1 MPVTA
6 VRNDASR
13 TDLRHRPQDLAQ
25 GSRGAGVRT
34 LQQDLVRAGFLS
46 QAEMN
51 TGPGTFGPRTAD
63 AVKELQRGAGLPE
76 TGTMDAASRVA
87 LRERVAPASPP
98 AAPAT
103 TTPAAPTTTTT
114 RPAADATTVNDA
126 RRRAMTSPGIAIAN
140 GYVAAPTLDQ
150 VRDGSKKLSRGM
162 QGPAVE
168 ELQRRLNADGATL
181 ETDGKFGAGTQTAL
195 RDWQRSRG
203 VTDTGVL
210 GPTTQAAM
218 DRNAPAVAPSTTGDD
233 STTAGSTTGPAQVRD
248 TAGMSEGE
256 RYDYYSQLAQEN
268 GGRIRTGPGE
278 RNIVGLRT
286 PTDADANGGN
296 GRYDDRMVMLWQ
308 DANGTKHVREYQG
321 NTEPSAR
328 YRGRMGE
335 DANGDGR
342 LDQGRLPSGFYEFR
356 TGSSS
361 RLGRILRPV
370 EDYRVERDT
379 NNDGVFGNDRGATSR
394 GGNSMFFHAG
404 GSSITGSAGC
414 QTLAPAEFNRF
425 WRDLGGNPGT
435 IGYTLIQTG

>member
-1 MPVTA
+1 MPVTS
-6 VRNDASR
+6 VRNDSSR
-13 TDLRHRPQDLAQ
+13 TDLRTRPEELGQ
-25 GSRGAGVRT
+25 GSRGEGVRT

-76 TGTMDAASRVA
+76 TGRMDAASRIA
-87 LRERVAPASPP
+87 LRDRL
-98 AAPAT
+98 APAT
-103 TTPAAPTTTTT
+103 PAPATPAAATPSATP
-114 RPAADATTVNDA
+114 RPAADAATVNDA
-126 RRRAMTSPGIAIAN
+126 RRRAMTSPGIAVAN
-140 GYVAAPTLDQ
+140 GYVAAPSMDQ

-168 ELQRRLNADGATL
+168 ELQRRLNADGAQL
-181 ETDGKFGAGTQTAL
+181 ETDGKFGPGTQDAL

-210 GPTTQAAM
+210 GPTTLQAM
-218 DRNAPAVAPSTTGDD
+218 DRNAPAVAPATTGDD
-233 STTAGSTTGPAQVRD
+233 STSATTGPTQVRD
-248 TAGMSEGE
+248 TAGMSEAQ
-256 RYDYYSQLAQEN
+256 RYDYYAQLAQQN
-268 GGRIRTGPGE
+268 GGRVRTGPGE
-278 RNIVGLRT
+278 RNIVGLRN

-296 GRYDDRMVMLWQ
+296 GRYDDRMVMFWQ
-308 DANGTKHVREYQG
+308 DANGTKHAREYQG

-342 LDQGRLPSGFYEFR
+342 LDQGRLPSGYYEFR

-414 QTLAPAEFNRF
+414 QTLPPSEFNRF
-425 WRDLGGNPGT
+425 WRDLGSNPGT